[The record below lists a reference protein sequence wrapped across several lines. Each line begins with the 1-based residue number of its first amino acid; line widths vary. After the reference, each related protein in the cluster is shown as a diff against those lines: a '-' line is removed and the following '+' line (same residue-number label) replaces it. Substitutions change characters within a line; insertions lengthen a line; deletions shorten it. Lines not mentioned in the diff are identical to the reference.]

1 MTAPQCLHSHRCS
14 CPPSDEES
22 NEEFELVNDVEASE
36 GETEELPKPPEE
48 EEMGPPTLGLPGPP
62 DPPPLSIQGA
72 HPPTPPFPSIAAY
85 LAAQQADVVAKTIR
99 KGGNMEENVF
109 KEQHMRP
116 IIRLIMHEAVI
127 SGGKTPE
134 NGISGSTAA
143 YCAKLSSTANPKMIN
158 WLTKGSQKWTKIA
171 NLAVRNLQGIDMAL
185 DEKDTIL
192 SALHATN
199 NKQKHL
205 IAGLDLRLAELFEQ
219 VQGLL
224 ADKCKRIPKKDPLHT
239 ELVWDWPEV
248 VQYLIKI
255 KGYSPGANA
264 ALPFQYRA
272 DHLNAMARLAKE
284 HKGVMKI
291 IEDLQGSSDTTRSD
305 VSGLKRAL
313 KRANEGACSD
323 TNVKTILQKM
333 RPLIGAVI

>member
-116 IIRLIMHEAVI
+116 IIRLIMYEAVI
-127 SGGKTPE
+127 SGGKTLR
-134 NGISGSTAA
+134 TV
-143 YCAKLSSTANPKMIN
+143 
-158 WLTKGSQKWTKIA
+158 SQARQQHT
-171 NLAVRNLQGIDMAL
+171 VQSCRAL
-185 DEKDTIL
+185 P
-192 SALHATN
+192 
-199 NKQKHL
+199 
-205 IAGLDLRLAELFEQ
+205 
-219 VQGLL
+219 
-224 ADKCKRIPKKDPLHT
+224 IPK
-239 ELVWDWPEV
+239 
-248 VQYLIKI
+248 
-255 KGYSPGANA
+255 
-264 ALPFQYRA
+264 
-272 DHLNAMARLAKE
+272 
-284 HKGVMKI
+284 
-291 IEDLQGSSDTTRSD
+291 
-305 VSGLKRAL
+305 
-313 KRANEGACSD
+313 
-323 TNVKTILQKM
+323 
-333 RPLIGAVI
+333 